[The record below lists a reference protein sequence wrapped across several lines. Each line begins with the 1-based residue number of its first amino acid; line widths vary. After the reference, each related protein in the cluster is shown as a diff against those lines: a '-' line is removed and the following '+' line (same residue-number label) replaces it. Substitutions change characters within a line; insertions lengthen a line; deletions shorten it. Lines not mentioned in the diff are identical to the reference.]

1 MEKTKRDRKRILEPR
16 EYFLSRQRT
25 LLQSFNWAIEGVVFA
40 LKTQRN
46 MKIHF
51 AAAFVVLVASLFT
64 DLTRV
69 ELIAILF
76 AITMVIVAELFN
88 TAIEVAVDLATNG
101 QESELAKIAKDV
113 AAAGVLISA
122 LNSVFVG
129 FLVLFKKFSPL
140 TASVISSISRT
151 PEYLTGLAIILVF
164 GVSIV
169 FKIMFGEGTP
179 FRGGWPSIH
188 GAVAGS
194 LLTSITIVSRS
205 ALAGALAFFMA
216 VLVLQ
221 ARVEKQIH
229 TWFEVVSGFIIGIFI
244 TILLF
249 QLFYF

>member
-1 MEKTKRDRKRILEPR
+1 MEQTKRNRKRILDPR

-40 LKTQRN
+40 LRTQRN

-51 AAAFVVLVASLFT
+51 AAAFVVLVASLFA

-76 AITMVIVAELFN
+76 AIAMVIVAELFN

-129 FLVLFKKFSPL
+129 FLVFFKKFSPL
-140 TASVISSISRT
+140 TAGVINSISRT

-164 GVSIV
+164 GVSV
-169 FKIMFGEGTP
+169 TLKIIFGEGTP

-188 GAVAGS
+188 GAAAGS
-194 LLTSITIVSRS
+194 LFTSITIVSRS
-205 ALAGALAFFMA
+205 ALAGALALFMA

-221 ARVEKQIH
+221 ARVEKEIH
-229 TWFEVVSGFIIGIFI
+229 TWFEVISGFIIGIFI